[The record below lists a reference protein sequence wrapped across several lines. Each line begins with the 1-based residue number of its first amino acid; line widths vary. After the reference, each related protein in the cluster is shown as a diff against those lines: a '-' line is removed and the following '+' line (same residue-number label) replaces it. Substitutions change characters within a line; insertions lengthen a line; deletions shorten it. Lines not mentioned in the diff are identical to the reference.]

1 MKNKHYSLLS
11 VIAIACAVGVPL
23 SLTTAH
29 ELPVQ
34 AALTPPSTF
43 DYFYAYTGSNWAVG
57 DFYNEFGNSVY
68 TRTSD
73 STYFNYTTTI
83 NNSLYFDI
91 PDGLEITMTFNR
103 SNTSWSSTTG
113 GYIPTDTKI
122 GSNNTVG
129 SVLNKVQLIFENN
142 TINDYQIYIDTSSS
156 TDSNWLYYLNSIPY
170 GTGASSTVFTI
181 YNQQQLSRFIIPS
194 GFIFE
199 LNNSTTASSSARYFD
214 AWYLK
219 DLGVS
224 ASYEAGYDDGYDVGE
239 ADGYQDGLTNNPNLL
254 INAAQSFIGMFVN
267 FIFIIFTLDIFGVS
281 ILSIVGILFGI
292 ITIVWIL
299 KTIKGG

>member
-11 VIAIACAVGVPL
+11 TIAIACAVGVPL

-34 AALTPPSTF
+34 AALTSPSTF
-43 DYFYAYTGSNWAVG
+43 DYFYAHTGSNWAVG
-57 DFYNEFGNSVY
+57 DFYDEFGNPVY
-68 TRTSD
+68 TRTAD
-73 STYFNYTTTI
+73 STYFNYTTTV
-83 NNSLYFDI
+83 NNSLYSDI
-91 PDGLEITMTFNR
+91 PQGLEITMTFNR

-113 GYIPTDTKI
+113 GYIPNDTKI
-122 GSNNTVG
+122 GSDATVG
-129 SVLNKVQLIFENN
+129 TILNKMYLKFDNQTNRQYLLKLDV
-142 TINDYQIYIDTSSS
+142 SSS
-156 TDSNWLYYLNSIPY
+156 PFARYRVQYNSNIVLTNYLLDLFDITDPTILATIFIPAY
-170 GTGASSTVFTI
+170 TNI
-181 YNQQQLSRFIIPS
+181 E
-194 GFIFE
+194 IFRIE
-199 LNNSTTASSSARYFD
+199 SSAVQYFD
-214 AWYLK
+214 AWYLQ

-224 ASYEAGYDDGYDVGE
+224 AAYDAGYDDGYDVGE

-254 INAAQSFIGMFVN
+254 INAAESFIGMFVN

>member
-34 AALTPPSTF
+34 AALTQPSTF
-43 DYFYAYTGSNWAVG
+43 DYFYAHTGSNWALG
-57 DFYNEFGNSVY
+57 DFYDEYGNPSY
-68 TRTSD
+68 TRTAD

-83 NNSLYFDI
+83 NNSLYSDI
-91 PDGLEITMTFNR
+91 PQGLEITMTFNR

-122 GSNNTVG
+122 GSDNTVG
-129 SVLNKVQLIFENN
+129 
-142 TINDYQIYIDTSSS
+142 TINDKYILQFNNQTTNDYILFLDISS
-156 TDSNWLYYLNSIPY
+156 T
-170 GTGASSTVFTI
+170 GGAI
-181 YNQQQLSRFIIPS
+181 YNYYDINSQRYGGIEQGSGLAILLTHLYNNRIFIPAYSNVIIKPTLSGS
-194 GFIFE
+194 
-199 LNNSTTASSSARYFD
+199 LRYLD

-239 ADGYQDGLTNNPNLL
+239 TDGYQDGLTNNPNLL
-254 INAAQSFIGMFVN
+254 INAAESFIGMFVN

>member
-11 VIAIACAVGVPL
+11 TIAIACAVGVPL

-34 AALTPPSTF
+34 AALTSPSTF
-43 DYFYAYTGSNWAVG
+43 DYFYAHTGSNWAVG
-57 DFYNEFGNSVY
+57 DFYDEFGNPVY
-68 TRTSD
+68 TRTAD
-73 STYFNYTTTI
+73 STYFNYTTTV
-83 NNSLYFDI
+83 NNSLYSDI
-91 PDGLEITMTFNR
+91 PQGLEITMTFNR

-113 GYIPTDTKI
+113 GYIPEDTKI

-129 SVLNKVQLIFENN
+129 TVSNKVYLKFDNQTNKNYYVYVDF
-142 TINDYQIYIDTSSS
+142 SS
-156 TDSNWLYYLNSIPY
+156 T
-170 GTGASSTVFTI
+170 GTF
-181 YNQQQLSRFIIPS
+181 YFIR
-194 GFIFE
+194 
-199 LNNSTTASSSARYFD
+199 STTNGYNEYNNATTLNHNSYARVFMPSFTYVEFIADSLSTLLYFD
-214 AWYLK
+214 AWYLQ

-224 ASYEAGYDDGYDVGE
+224 SAYDAGYDDGYDVGE

-254 INAAQSFIGMFVN
+254 INAAESFIGMFVN